1 MAFFGPNNTLVFD
14 DERGIAIF
22 KHLDSDQRGISL
34 SSTEYTLFP
43 SDSNRAEEY
52 GYSVAVG
59 SGTIAVG
66 DRANL
71 GYQQFNADGR
81 VYAYDLNGTIISA
94 AAVPGNNEDSGGLTL
109 SEAVGNIG
117 STLAVSGGRIV
128 TGGDAAFLSDDPH
141 SYAWN
146 LNFTALESVNEADD
160 GYKQSNVAAGCG
172 RIIVAKSDNTFT
184 GKVHIFD
191 NYDSGGTSIYRRL
204 FRQNNEVVISYGPNP
219 PTSMDNFAR
228 NVAIGDGRIAVSGDP
243 EDSDQSPVVLF
254 DMYGNE
260 VAKIAPPDYDYMI
273 LTNRGFAG
281 QNNASDDN
289 PNMIA
294 IGNGRIVVGRP
305 GEDNLSY
312 QIRGAAYVY
321 DLNGE
326 YLFKLEDSG
335 GADRDEYGIAV
346 AVGNNRIVVG
356 APRKNAD
363 AGRIF
368 IYDLDG
374 NHIDNFGASDSSANS
389 LFGFSL
395 DIGCNR
401 LIVGAPGFRSPDT
414 ANQTGK
420 AYCYKFGNSI
430 QTYFE
435 DVLDYI
441 KGNDTIDWV
450 V

>member
-14 DERGIAIF
+14 DDRGIATF

-34 SSTEYTLFP
+34 SSTEFTLFP
-43 SDSNRAEEY
+43 SDSGRAEEY
-52 GYSVAVG
+52 GSSVAVG

-66 DRANL
+66 DRENL
-71 GYQQFNADGR
+71 GYQSPSRDGR

-94 AAVPGNNEDSGGLTL
+94 AAVPGNNEDSGGLTF
-109 SEAVGNIG
+109 STAVGNIG
-117 STLAVSGGRIV
+117 STLAISGGRIV
-128 TGGDAAFLSDDPH
+128 TGGNNRVGFYDPH

-146 LNFTALESVNEADD
+146 LNFTRTESVNEVDA
-160 GYKQSNVAAGCG
+160 GYNMSSVAAGCG
-172 RIIVAKSDNTFT
+172 RILVAKSDNTFS

-204 FRQNNEVVISYGPNP
+204 FRQDNEIVINYGPNP
-219 PTSMDNFAR
+219 PESMDNFAR
-228 NVAIGDGRIAVSGDP
+228 SVAIGDGRIAVSGDP
-243 EDSDQSPVVLF
+243 EDSDQTPVVLF

-260 VAKIAPPDYDYMI
+260 VAKIGPPDYDYMP
-273 LTNRGFAG
+273 LKNRGFAG
-281 QNNASDDN
+281 QNNSFDDN

-305 GEDNLSY
+305 GEDNVSY

-335 GADRDEYGIAV
+335 GADRDEYGTAV

-356 APRKNAD
+356 APKKNAN

-374 NHIDNFGASDSSANS
+374 NHIDNFGASDSSENS

-420 AYCYKFGNSI
+420 VYCYKFGNSI